1 MVGSRTRIIVAVS
14 ALTAVAVAALLL
26 RRGAVVPAPVT
37 QAAAPPAVRDVEP
50 SAAREGNA
58 ESDRAASPGE
68 ARHTA
73 KGPLSQEPDAQRL
86 TYLAE
91 TSDDPRVVEASLAA
105 ILSTYAARST
115 RKPGPDAD
123 LERVLVK
130 HVKSERPATAIA
142 ALAAARIVLMA
153 EQPRDGVTSAISEL
167 AAPQSPPPRR
177 YAALEALNQL
187 RPDRRAA
194 HVLVAFERALD
205 ASEPHLVSM
214 ALLAFSQSGPSLESL
229 PEPARA
235 RLAKRVAALIGHY
248 DPGVRGGALLAMA
261 ELPSLIDHGVRIAAG
276 ERALADRDAYVRA
289 RGADLL
295 ARCREPAAIHLLIEH
310 IGDLTLARYELS
322 GWSRL
327 DGSPGTLVHE
337 LAGRKRVA
345 EAALVAIRSLSESL
359 DGASPLRLKLGRQ
372 PSNDVVLD
380 NAAIA
385 SSWYEAHRGIIPTRS
400 FR

>member
-14 ALTAVAVAALLL
+14 ALTAVAVAAVLL
-26 RRGAVVPAPVT
+26 RRGEVPAPVT

-50 SAAREGNA
+50 PAAREGNS
-58 ESDRAASPGE
+58 ESNRAALLSE
-68 ARHTA
+68 ARHAAT
-73 KGPLSQEPDAQRL
+73 GLRSQQPDAQRL

-91 TSDDPRVVEASLAA
+91 TSDDPRVVEASLTA

-235 RLAKRVAALIGHY
+235 RLAKRVATLLAHY

-261 ELPSLIDHGVRIAAG
+261 ELPWLSDHGVRIAAG

-310 IGDLTLARYELS
+310 TSDLTLARYELR
-322 GWSRL
+322 GWSRF

-372 PSNDVVLD
+372 PSNDVVLE

-385 SSWYEAHRGIIPTRS
+385 SSWYEAHRGIIPPRS